1 MAKRAE
7 LSDVIPVLPARDV
20 SEAVQFYLERLGFEL
35 LFQDSD
41 DRPQYAGIRRGAV
54 ELHLQFQFE
63 KDFEAGTAGQAILRL
78 VVDDPDVLFGE
89 YKDKDKDVFHK
100 GTQLRNTPW
109 GTREFAFW
117 DLDHNGLT
125 FMRDL

>member
-7 LSDVIPVLPARDV
+7 FSDVIPVLPARDV
-20 SEAVQFYLERLGFEL
+20 SEAVQFYVERLGFEL
-35 LFQDSD
+35 LFQDSAD
-41 DRPQYAGIRRGAV
+41 HPQYASMRRGAV
-54 ELHLQFQFE
+54 ELHLQFQLE
-63 KDFEAGTAGQAILRL
+63 KDFEAGTAGQAMLRL

-89 YKDKDKDVFHK
+89 YKDKDVFHK
-100 GTQLRNTPW
+100 GTQLCDTSW

-117 DLDHNGLT
+117 DLNHNGLT

>member
-1 MAKRAE
+1 VPSRAR
-7 LSDVIPVLPARDV
+7 LADVIPVLPARDV
-20 SEAVQFYLERLGFEL
+20 SEAVRFYVERLGFEL
-35 LFQDSD
+35 VFQDSQ

-63 KDFEAGTAGQAILRL
+63 QDFEAGTAGQAMLRL
-78 VVDDPDVLFGE
+78 VVDDPDALFRE
-89 YKDKDKDVFHK
+89 YEDKGVFHNQ
-100 GTQLRNTPW
+100 TQLSDTPW

-117 DLDHNGLT
+117 DLNRNGLT